1 MKLDVVVVVS
11 LLVVVAELVVVV
23 VEEVVILTGVALL
36 GGFGLLILET
46 VIPVVRILTSLGET
60 DWKLFLQLKLYP
72 KVMIYQSMAK
82 K

>member
-23 VEEVVILTGVALL
+23 VEEAVILTGVALL

-46 VIPVVRILTSLGET
+46 VIPVVCILTSLGET
-60 DWKLFLQLKLYP
+60 D
-72 KVMIYQSMAK
+72 
-82 K
+82 